1 MIKTEGLRFSYG
13 NAEVLR
19 GIDLEIEKGS
29 FVAVLGRNG
38 SGKST
43 LAKHF
48 NALLLPL
55 GGTVYVDGMD
65 TSDESRVFDIRLRVG
80 MVFQNPDNQ
89 MVAVTVE
96 DEVAFAPENL
106 GVPSSQI
113 RQRVDTALKTVGLE
127 KYAKASAAHLSGGQ
141 KQRLAIAAALAME
154 PRCIVF
160 DEATSMLDPKGR
172 AELLE
177 TIRYLVEEKG
187 ITAVLITHYMDE
199 AVMADRVIVMD
210 GGSAVLDGTPE
221 EVFKNTELLR
231 KAGLDIPQTIKLKEE
246 LGRLGIDIP
255 FTLDI
260 DECTNAIARLLGG
273 ADSD

>member
-13 NAEVLR
+13 KDEVLR

-55 GGTVYVDGMD
+55 GGKVYVDGID
-65 TSDESRVFDIRLRVG
+65 TSDESRVFDIRSRVG

-106 GVPSSQI
+106 GVPSDQI
-113 RQRVDTALKTVGLE
+113 RQRVDEALKTVGLE

-141 KQRLAIAAALAME
+141 KQRLSIAAALAME
-154 PRCIVF
+154 PECIVF

-177 TIRYLVEEKG
+177 TIRYLVREKG
-187 ITAVLITHYMDE
+187 ITAILITHYMDE

-210 GGSAVLDGTPE
+210 NGMAVLDGTPE
-221 EVFKNTELLR
+221 EVFKNAELLR
-231 KAGLDIPQTIKLKEE
+231 KAGLDVPQTVRLKEE
-246 LGRLGIDIP
+246 LLGLGIDIP

-260 DECTNAIARLLGG
+260 DECADAIIRLLGG
-273 ADSD
+273 AVSD

>member
-13 NAEVLR
+13 ADEVLR
-19 GIDLEIEKGS
+19 GIDLEIKKGS

-55 GGTVYVDGMD
+55 GGTVYVNGID
-65 TSDESRVFDIRLRVG
+65 TKDESRVFDIRSRVG

-96 DEVAFAPENL
+96 DEAAFAPENI
-106 GVPSSQI
+106 GVPSDQI
-113 RQRVDTALKTVGLE
+113 RQRVDEALKTVGLY

-172 AELLE
+172 AELLK
-177 TIRYLVEEKG
+177 TISYLVREKG

-231 KAGLDIPQTIKLKEE
+231 KAGLDIPQTVKLKEE
-246 LGRLGIDIP
+246 LGKLGIDIP
-255 FTLDI
+255 FTLDVS
-260 DECTNAIARLLGG
+260 ECADAIARLLGG

>member
-65 TSDESRVFDIRLRVG
+65 TSDESRVFDIRSRVG

-96 DEVAFAPENL
+96 DEAAFAPENL

-260 DECTNAIARLLGG
+260 NECSDNIARLLGG
-273 ADSD
+273 AISD

>member
-1 MIKTEGLRFSYG
+1 MFRTEGLRFSYG
-13 NAEVLR
+13 KDEVLR

-55 GGTVYVDGMD
+55 GGTVYVDGMN
-65 TSDESRVFDIRLRVG
+65 TSDESRVFDIRSRVG

-89 MVAVTVE
+89 MVAATVE
-96 DEVAFAPENL
+96 DEAAFAPENL

-113 RQRVDTALKTVGLE
+113 RQRVDEALKTVGLE

-154 PRCIVF
+154 PECIVF

-177 TIRYLVEEKG
+177 TIRYLVREKG

-210 GGSAVLDGTPE
+210 GGIAVLDGTPE
-221 EVFKNTELLR
+221 AVFKNTERLR
-231 KAGLDIPQTIKLKEE
+231 ELGLDVPQTVRLKEE
-246 LGRLGIDIP
+246 LGRLGIDIG

-260 DECTNAIARLLGG
+260 DECADALARFLGG
-273 ADSD
+273 AVSD

>member
-13 NAEVLR
+13 KDEVLR

-29 FVAVLGRNG
+29 FVAILGRNG

-55 GGTVYVDGMD
+55 GGKVYVDGID
-65 TSDESRVFDIRLRVG
+65 TSDESRVFDIRSRVG

-96 DEVAFAPENL
+96 DEAAFAPENL
-106 GVPSSQI
+106 GVPSDQI
-113 RQRVDTALKTVGLE
+113 RQRVDEALRTVGLE
-127 KYAKASAAHLSGGQ
+127 KYAKTSAAHLSGGQ

-154 PRCIVF
+154 PECIVF

-177 TIRYLVEEKG
+177 TIRYLAREKG

-210 GGSAVLDGTPE
+210 GGSAVLDGAPE
-221 EVFKNTELLR
+221 AVFKNAELLR
-231 KAGLDIPQTIKLKEE
+231 KAGLDVPQTVRLKEE
-246 LGRLGIDIP
+246 LGSLGIDIP

-260 DECTNAIARLLGG
+260 DECADAIARLLGG
-273 ADSD
+273 AISD